1 MIKKNKFS
9 ILLICLLAFAAAAY
23 FLLPFRERNQGSDS
37 EGLRNLK
44 VRSFH
49 KETGWGYRIYQDT
62 TVIIEQ
68 QFIPGVSGTKGFDT
82 EEAAIK
88 TGELVENKIHHGIF
102 PPTVTARELDSLK
115 ISY

>member
-9 ILLICLLAFAAAAY
+9 IVLISLLAFAVAAY
-23 FLLPFRERNQGSDS
+23 FLLPLRKGNPGSGS

-44 VRSFH
+44 VQSFH

-62 TVIIEQ
+62 TIIIEQ

-82 EEAAIK
+82 EESAIK
-88 TGELVENKIHHGIF
+88 TGELVENKILHGIF
-102 PPTVTARELDSLK
+102 PPTVSPRDLDSLRIK
-115 ISY
+115 Y